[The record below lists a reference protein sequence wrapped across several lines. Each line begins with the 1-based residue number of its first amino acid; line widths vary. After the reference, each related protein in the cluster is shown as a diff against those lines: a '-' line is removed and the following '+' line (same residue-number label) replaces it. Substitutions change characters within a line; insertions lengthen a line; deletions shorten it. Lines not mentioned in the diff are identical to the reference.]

1 MAITING
8 TGTVTGVSVGGLPDG
23 IVDADMLAS
32 NAVATAKIADDA
44 ITAAKLAS
52 GAGGKLLKVHYAQTD
67 TTATITTPSRAD
79 TGLAITFTP
88 EALGSTFYIQANQF
102 GLNGVSNDQAVFN
115 LYLMREI
122 AGGTASEIREYK
134 YLGNWTS
141 NDRAYHGS
149 PLGWKDTPSYSA
161 GQTLNYHI
169 EAGFYTANYSL
180 QYKAQEGDLLSTIFV
195 YEIGA

>member
-1 MAITING
+1 
-8 TGTVTGVSVGGLPDG
+8 
-23 IVDADMLAS
+23 
-32 NAVATAKIADDA
+32 
-44 ITAAKLAS
+44 
-52 GAGGKLLKVHYAQTD
+52 
-67 TTATITTPSRAD
+67 
-79 TGLAITFTP
+79 
-88 EALGSTFYIQANQF
+88 
-102 GLNGVSNDQAVFN
+102 
-115 LYLMREI
+115 MREI

>member
-1 MAITING
+1 MPLTLNG
-8 TGTVTGVSVGGLPDG
+8 SGTVSGISAGGLPDG
-23 IVDADMLAS
+23 CIQSADLA
-32 NAVATAKIADDA
+32 AGV
-44 ITAAKLAS
+44 
-52 GAGGKLLKVHYAQTD
+52 GAGKLLKVHYAQTD
-67 TTATITTPSRAD
+67 TSVTINTPSRAD

-102 GLNGVSNDQAVFN
+102 GLNGVSGDQGLFN
-115 LYLMREI
+115 LYLMRAI
-122 AGGTASEIREYK
+122 AGGTASELRVYR
-134 YLGNWTS
+134 YLGNYTS

-169 EAGFYTANYSL
+169 EAGFYTGNYSL

-195 YEIGA
+195 YELGA